1 LPNIHPEVIRKDSQE
16 EFLIGPW
23 VKINRRYLYF
33 ENINHLMMC
42 STKMSQAKTTPFLPD
57 ALNRKACQEITLLFK
72 RNIFQPDIPIKQS
85 ISLYTVSIQNQGV
98 PAGQLERNIVLF
110 EI

>member
-1 LPNIHPEVIRKDSQE
+1 
-16 EFLIGPW
+16 
-23 VKINRRYLYF
+23 
-33 ENINHLMMC
+33 
-42 STKMSQAKTTPFLPD
+42 
-57 ALNRKACQEITLLFK
+57 LNRKACQEITLLFK